1 MWRVSLKVAYRTML
15 YSVATALV
23 LFAVLLSVLRYLL
36 PQLPDVTTQVERFF
50 ADNYAAEIVVGQLG
64 ADWNSAGPQLIL
76 QDIEVQRLAGE
87 TTQFQLNEARVVFN
101 FWQSLRTWSLK
112 FEQVT
117 LANLQL
123 TYDLRNP
130 SLGDNADLTD
140 TLPRFFLN
148 QLDQVTIEDSRL
160 ELINLLGVR
169 HAIDIERLSWS
180 NQGSSHQGFGSL
192 KLADLA
198 SNSLDIIIDIE
209 GNEPSDLAGQIY
221 VRAENL
227 DIAGYLQQ
235 KVVDAQISQ
244 AEFNF
249 TMWLNFAASDFRN
262 GILELGRNEL
272 HWKVG
277 ERRHQLV
284 VPKGLLKLRPYQNG
298 WLVNNNPVTVVQDDT
313 TWTVPTLSWLQ
324 TPEHYALSAD
334 ELPLAPLLQLATL
347 TGTKGQEWVDT
358 FTEAELSG
366 SVDVRVEQTLK
377 QPLQWQLSVSEIA
390 WQDVAGIPG
399 VTGVNLE
406 VRGTDR
412 KAQWALRGTDSTM
425 SSDHLNDRQPWRFA
439 QLSVDGHFSA
449 DANAWQLSI
458 ADSSRIDLVGLPL
471 RAQARLRYT
480 DELTIDAKVVSAGA
494 EPIPANVLRQ
504 YLPQIMGA
512 DLHDYLQTALLEGAA
527 TDLAMVWRGSLADF
541 PYQQQTG
548 VFRAQ
553 ASIADLVYRFQPNWP
568 VVSEAKAFVH
578 FGNERMHIL
587 TTDANIEGVTLPR
600 VDTVIA
606 DILAKP
612 AVLTVNGE
620 LFGPSQ
626 RLQPLFAASP
636 LAESLGT
643 TLAEVQLSGP
653 MNGTLALTIPL
664 DNSQQVVAEGYAD
677 LQNNDLYVASLGEQF
692 SDVQGRIHYRND
704 VIEAEDLSFRW
715 QQLPV
720 SASLSGQAREDDY
733 HVQVGVEALWPMA
746 ELSQQKPTTPLL
758 AQGEFAWQ
766 GRLALSLP
774 EAGGYS
780 FHWQQQSDLNALELL
795 LPAPFALEQGAT
807 MPWQLQVSGGPES
820 LLINSTLGEHSLV
833 ELQYNGDASVLQ
845 QGYGRIGDRVGELPN
860 PDLLGLNPTFPLEV
874 GLEQADAAAWLDTIA
889 NLKQWWSEGQSA
901 GESVGE
907 SAENESREFA
917 EPIPDVIEV
926 QVAELT
932 FGDHRMHDNAIVL
945 WPQEEPSGETI
956 IDTWRFSWRA
966 QEALMRGSY
975 WPANGDLAERVE
987 INADFMELAAPV
999 AAEQVADEL
1008 VAEVEEVETSQDFS
1022 RWPEFQFNC
1031 KRCSYGEYALG
1042 EVAFRLIPATQEVQ
1056 IDDIRLRN
1064 GEHELNAQL
1073 HWLLATPEQPAV
1085 TAITG
1090 TFNSEDLGNF
1100 LNDYDITS
1108 IVQDS
1113 PADFDFE
1120 LAWQGA
1126 PNAFNVASLDGTMNW
1141 RLGQGY
1147 LNDVSDGG
1155 ARLFSVLSLE
1165 SILRKLQFDF
1175 RDIFANGMF
1184 FTEFAGQFAI
1194 DDGVVNTEQ
1203 ARMNG
1208 SAGDMEITGTTNL
1221 VNSAIDYQLFF
1232 VPKVTSSL
1240 PVILAWMVNPPSG
1253 LAALL
1258 IDRMLQDAQV
1268 ISRLEYKITGTMDEP
1283 IVEEVSRA
1291 SREVPIPVDQLP
1303 QEEPNAAAQESS
1315 SDSGTNDQPA
1325 GAAAEPENN

>member
-1 MWRVSLKVAYRTML
+1 MWQVSLKVAYRTLL
-15 YSVATALV
+15 YGVATTLV

-36 PQLPDVTTQVERFF
+36 PQLPDVTHQVEAFF
-50 ADNYAAEIVVGQLG
+50 AENYAAEIAVGQLG

-76 QDIEVQRLAGE
+76 QDIQVQSLAGE

-130 SLGDNADLTD
+130 SIGENTDLTD

-169 HAIDIERLSWS
+169 HAIDIERLSWT
-180 NQGSSHQGFGSL
+180 NRGRSHQGFGSL
-192 KLADLA
+192 KLADLTA
-198 SNSLDIIIDIE
+198 NSLDIIIDIE
-209 GNEPSDLAGQIY
+209 GNDPSDLAGQIY

-249 TMWLNFAASDFRN
+249 TMWLNFTASEFRN

-272 HWKVG
+272 HWQVA

-284 VPKGLLKLRPYQNG
+284 VPKGLLKLRPYKNG
-298 WLVNNNPVTVVQDDT
+298 WLVNNNPVTLVQDDT

-334 ELPLAPLLQLATL
+334 AVPLAPLVQLATL
-347 TGTKGQEWVDT
+347 AGSKGQEWADKLDEAAFNGEVD
-358 FTEAELSG
+358 L
-366 SVDVRVEQTLK
+366 RMEQALR
-377 QPLQWQLSVSEIA
+377 QPLQWQIEARDVA
-390 WQDVAGIPG
+390 WQSFSGIPG
-399 VTGVNLE
+399 VTGINLA
-406 VRGTDR
+406 VRGVGKRAKWT
-412 KAQWALRGTDSTM
+412 LRGSESTIR
-425 SSDHLNDRQPWRFA
+425 SDYLNDREPWHFA
-439 QLSVDGHFSA
+439 QLNMHGQFRA
-449 DANAWQLSI
+449 DQDSWDLHI
-458 ADSSRIDLVGLPL
+458 ADRSRIDLVGLPL
-471 RAQARLRYT
+471 SAQVHLRYT
-480 DELTIDAKVVSAGA
+480 DQLYIDAKVASAA
-494 EPIPANVLRQ
+494 TQPIPANVVRQ
-504 YLPQIMGA
+504 YLPQVMGA
-512 DLHDYLQTALLEGAA
+512 KLYDYLQTALLEGA
-527 TDLAMVWRGSLADF
+527 TTGLALLWRGPLADF
-541 PYQQQTG
+541 PYQQPTG

-553 ASIADLVYRFQPNWP
+553 ASITDLVYRFQPNWP
-568 VVSEAKAFVH
+568 IVSEANAYVH

-587 TTDANIEGVTLPR
+587 TTDGTIAGVSLPR
-600 VDTVIA
+600 VDTIIPN
-606 DILAKP
+606 ILAKP
-612 AVLTVNGE
+612 AVLKITGDISGASE
-620 LFGPSQ
+620 

-636 LAESLGT
+636 LAESLGS
-643 TLAEVQLSGP
+643 TLNEIQLTGA

-664 DNSQQVVAEGYAD
+664 DESQQVVAEGYAE

-692 SDVQGRIHYRND
+692 KNVRGRIHYRND
-704 VIEAEDLSFRW
+704 VIEAEDLRFDW

-720 SASLSGQAREDDY
+720 SATLNGQAREQDY
-733 HVQVGVEALWPMA
+733 HVQLAVNAQWPMRKLA
-746 ELSQQKPTTPLL
+746 QRKPTTALL

-780 FHWQQQSDLNALELL
+780 FHWQQQSDLQELELL
-795 LPAPFALEQGAT
+795 LPEPFALAQGET

-845 QGYGRIGDRVGELPN
+845 QGYGRIGDRVGESPN
-860 PDLLGLNPTFPLEV
+860 PDLLGLNPQFPLEI
-874 GLEQADAAAWLDTIA
+874 GLATADAAHWLDTIA
-889 NLKQWWSEGQSA
+889 NLKQWWNEGQADGQS
-901 GESVGE
+901 ERPRS
-907 SAENESREFA
+907 FA
-917 EPIPDVIEV
+917 EPIPDVIEA

-932 FGDHRMHDNAIVL
+932 FGEHKMHDNAIVL
-945 WPQEEPSGETI
+945 WPQEEPRENAI
-956 IDTWRFSWRA
+956 IDTWRFRWRA

-975 WPANGDLAERVE
+975 WPATNDSEERIE
-987 INADFMELAAPV
+987 INADFMELAAPESAEDV
-999 AAEQVADEL
+999 AAEMVTGVAD
-1008 VAEVEEVETSQDFS
+1008 AEEPQDFS
-1022 RWPEFQFNC
+1022 RWPEFQFYC
-1031 KRCSYGEYALG
+1031 KRCTYGEYALG
-1042 EVAFRLIPATQEVQ
+1042 EVAFRLVPEAQQVRLN
-1056 IDDIRLRN
+1056 DIRIRN

-1073 HWLLATPEQPAV
+1073 RWLLATPEQAAV
-1085 TAITG
+1085 TAVTG
-1090 TFNSEDLGNF
+1090 TFSSDDLGNF
-1100 LNDYDITS
+1100 LNTYDITS

-1113 PADFDFE
+1113 PAEFDFE
-1120 LAWQGA
+1120 LAWQGT
-1126 PNAFNVASLDGTMNW
+1126 PEAFNVATLDGTMDW

-1184 FTEFAGQFAI
+1184 FTEFAGQFSI
-1194 DDGVVNTEQ
+1194 DDGVVSTRQ

-1208 SAGDMEITGTTNL
+1208 SAGDMEITGTSNL
-1221 VNSAIDYQLFF
+1221 VTNAINYQLFF

-1268 ISRLEYKITGTMDEP
+1268 ISRLEYRVSGTIDDP
-1283 IVEEVSRA
+1283 IVEEVSRD
-1291 SREVPIPVDQLP
+1291 SREVPLPVDAIP
-1303 QEEPNAAAQESS
+1303 QEEPDAAAQESS
-1315 SDSGTNDQPA
+1315 TDSGTNDQSA
-1325 GAAAEPENN
+1325 GAAAEPKNN